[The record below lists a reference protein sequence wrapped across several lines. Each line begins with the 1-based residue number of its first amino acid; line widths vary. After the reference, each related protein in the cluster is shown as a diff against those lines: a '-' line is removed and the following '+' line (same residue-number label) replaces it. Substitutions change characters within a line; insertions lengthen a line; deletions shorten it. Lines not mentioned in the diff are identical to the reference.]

1 MYGEAQQ
8 LQADAMTRF
17 AETGDDEDKEAAA
30 DAKKAVKKAGA
41 YLAHAKNL
49 RGATHLRNMMELSKP
64 ALVLKADKLDA
75 NSLDLN
81 TPAGIVNLTT
91 GELRPHDR
99 CAYCGQITEASP
111 GEAGQKMW
119 EDFLHTTT
127 CGDGSVQGFLQ
138 LVSGMALATL
148 QGKRMVVTGELEEHQ
163 RLSIATLKQVA
174 STDKLTIEE
183 KYKQPETVKQSHTL
197 VLFTNHLP
205 RVGSIDDGTWRRLL
219 VVPSLTVFRL

>member
-8 LQADAMTRF
+8 LQADALTRF
-17 AETGDDEDKEAAA
+17 AETGDDEDKEAVT

-49 RGATHLRNMMELSKP
+49 RGATRLRNMMELSKP

-75 NSLDLN
+75 NPLDLN

-111 GEAGQKMW
+111 GEAGRKMW

-127 CGDGSVQGFLQ
+127 CGDGSVQGFLR

-148 QGKRMVVTGELEEHQ
+148 RGKRLVVTGELEEHQ

-174 STDKLTIEE
+174 STDKLTTEE

-205 RVGSIDDGTWRRLL
+205 RVGSTDDGTWRRLL